1 MQEKAVIDQAE
12 KEPGT
17 SAEPEPVRWY
27 VYMIRASDESLY
39 TGITT
44 DVERRFS
51 EHGNPSKGARFFR
64 GRQPLEVVL
73 TEQYANRSLASRR
86 EAEIKKMPRKDK
98 LVLIGQGI
106 LPDD

>member
-1 MQEKAVIDQAE
+1 MGTKAVIDQAVTE
-12 KEPGT
+12 ADTSAQAEPG
-17 SAEPEPVRWY
+17 AWF

-44 DVERRFS
+44 DVERRFN
-51 EHGNPSKGARFFR
+51 EHGSHLKGARYFR

-73 TEQYANRSLASRR
+73 AEQFADRSLASRR

-98 LVLIGQGI
+98 LILIGQGI
-106 LPDD
+106 LPDI